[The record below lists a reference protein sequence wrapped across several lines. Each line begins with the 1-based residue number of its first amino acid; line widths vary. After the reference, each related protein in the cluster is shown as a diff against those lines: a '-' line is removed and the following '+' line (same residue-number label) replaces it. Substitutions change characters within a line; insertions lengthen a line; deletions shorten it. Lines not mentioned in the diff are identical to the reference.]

1 MERDWA
7 FSSCRSSEASAGA
20 ARDPKPVSIFCL
32 SGEALLPSARTK
44 DPLKKSAAARIEAKE
59 PLNKSAAARIEA
71 KEPLNKSAA
80 ARIETK
86 NPVNLRR
93 QDFSLCPA
101 GTEKTDFTEKR
112 TCFRKCVFL
121 VGEGGFEP
129 PKAMLTDLQSA
140 PFGHSGIPPYA
151 VVLEPVDGLEPPTC

>member
-44 DPLKKSAAARIEAKE
+44 DPLK
-59 PLNKSAAARIEA
+59 KSAAARIEA